1 MKLLLDTNICI
12 YIIKKKP
19 PEVLQRFGEYQVDEI
34 GISAITIAELY
45 YGAQKS
51 KNLAQNLQALEQ
63 FLLPLKICDF
73 DKPAAAAYGELRAS
87 LESQGQPVG
96 ALDLLIAAQALSLK
110 VPLITHNTNEF
121 SRIPGLLIQDWVLN
135 P

>member
-19 PEVLQRFGEYQVDEI
+19 PEVLQRFSAYRVDEI
-34 GISAITIAELY
+34 GISSITVAELT

-51 KNLAQNLQALEQ
+51 KNIPQNLQALEK
-63 FLLPLKICDF
+63 FILPLKVCDF
-73 DKPAAAAYGELRAS
+73 DKPAAAEYGKLRAA
-87 LESQGQPVG
+87 LEAQGQPVG
-96 ALDLLIAAQALSLK
+96 SLDMLIAAQALSLNI
-110 VPLITHNTNEF
+110 PLITNNTKEF
-121 SRIPGLLIQDWVLN
+121 SRISGLSIQDWVVN